1 MRRLGH
7 MAARLAH
14 PLRHCG
20 NAGIDPL
27 QLGLL
32 IVVQVE
38 PGASD
43 QKLER
48 LVCDFGH
55 HVVLSC

>member
-7 MAARLAH
+7 VAARLAH

-32 IVVQVE
+32 LVGQMKSRTGE
-38 PGASD
+38 
-43 QKLER
+43 QK
-48 LVCDFGH
+48 C
-55 HVVLSC
+55 